1 MRRGFPPLD
10 PQAGVTICRNVS
22 QWEVPIM
29 GFRMTA
35 SDREVLRWVAE
46 CRLVTTPQLAALLAR
61 NAKSL
66 TQRISQLV
74 TEGLLAEV
82 PRGPGQHR
90 GRPERVISLTE
101 RGVQSLRERGTIDAT
116 IPTEAIVS
124 DAVPPHAHQ
133 LLLNWVRVH
142 LHHVQTV
149 VAHLKIEF
157 LAHNSPFLPPGFSNI
172 SVSGPARGGQEPR
185 RGICLKPDAA
195 FSICDASQ
203 GKTVLFFLEVDRG
216 TETLASLKRGPGDI
230 RQKILNYGMCFD
242 AGDYKKYESLWDC
255 KLKGFR
261 LLFITDNVA
270 RLSALCTL
278 VQEMP
283 PSDYIWLTTADR
295 MFTDG
300 ISAEI
305 WVRGG
310 RLEAPPRSIL
320 GQFRCRAPLP

>member
-1 MRRGFPPLD
+1 MR
-10 PQAGVTICRNVS
+10 
-22 QWEVPIM
+22 
-29 GFRMTA
+29 FRMTT
-35 SDREVLRWVAE
+35 SDCEMLRWVAE
-46 CRLVTTPQLAALLAR
+46 CRLVTTPQLGAFLTR

-74 TEGLLAEV
+74 GQGLLAEV

-90 GRPERVISLTE
+90 GRPERVISVTE
-101 RGVQSLRERGTIDAT
+101 RAVQALREREGIDAKM
-116 IPTEAIVS
+116 PTETVVS
-124 DAVPPHAHQ
+124 DAAGPQAHQ

-142 LHHVQTV
+142 LQHVQTV

-157 LAHNSPFLPPGFSNI
+157 LAHNSPFLPPAFSNI
-172 SVSGPARGGQEPR
+172 SISGPTRGGQEPR
-185 RGICLKPDAA
+185 RDICLKPDAA
-195 FSICDASQ
+195 FSICDSSQ

-216 TETLASLKRGPGDI
+216 TETLASLKRGPKDI
-230 RQKILNYGMCFD
+230 RQKILNYGTCFD
-242 AGDYKKYESLWDC
+242 TYAYRKYESPWNC
-255 KLKGFR
+255 KLNGFR

-270 RLSALCTL
+270 RHSALCTL

-295 MFTDG
+295 LFADG

-310 RLEAPPRSIL
+310 RLDAPLQSIL
-320 GQFRCRAPLP
+320 GRFRCRAPLP